1 MRKLALASLLCFAVV
16 AVLAVAG
23 QAADGKA
30 LYAKCAGCH
39 GADGA
44 KKALGT
50 GKPLK
55 GMSAEEAAKAM
66 QGYKAKTFGG
76 EKKAIMEAQCAAMSD
91 EDIKA
96 LAQHIASF

>member
-1 MRKLALASLLCFAVV
+1 MRKLALASVLCFAVMAVV
-16 AVLAVAG
+16 AVSG

-30 LYAKCAGCH
+30 LYAKCSGCH

-44 KKALGT
+44 KAALGV

-55 GMSAEEAAKAM
+55 GLGAEEAAKAM

-76 EKKAIMEAQCAAMSD
+76 EKKAIMEAQCANMSA

-96 LAQHIASF
+96 LAQYIAAF

>member
-23 QAADGKA
+23 QAADAKA
-30 LYAKCAGCH
+30 LYGRCAGCH
-39 GADGA
+39 GADGS
-44 KKALGT
+44 KQALGT

-55 GMSAEEAAKAM
+55 GVSAEEATKALR
-66 QGYKAKTFGG
+66 GYKAKTFGG
-76 EKKAIMEAQCAAMSD
+76 EKKAIMEAQCASLSD

-96 LAQHIASF
+96 LAQYIAAF

>member
-1 MRKLALASLLCFAVV
+1 MRKLALASLLCLAAV
-16 AVLAVAG
+16 AAWAVAG
-23 QAADGKA
+23 QAADGKT

-44 KKALGT
+44 KQALGT

-55 GMSAEEAAKAM
+55 GLSAEEAAKAM
-66 QGYKAKTFGG
+66 RGYKAKTFGG
-76 EKKAIMEAQCAAMSD
+76 EKKAIMEAQCATMSD

-96 LAQHIASF
+96 LAKYIAAF